1 MNRSRSKSGA
11 PRTRR
16 PIPRPAPRREPNGG
30 STVKRVLPLAL
41 ILAAASVSLGGC
53 GNMLE
58 RVSEVGKPPA
68 LQPIENPNAQ
78 ANYTPVTMPMPA
90 PMTDV
95 RQANSLW
102 RQGSRT
108 FFADQRASKVGDILT
123 VVITISDS
131 AKLSNKTTASRDGTN
146 NASAPALLGYQKYAD
161 KVFNKYVDPTN
172 LIDTTSKSDTS
183 GSGSVDRSEAV
194 DVRVAA
200 VVTQV
205 LPNGNLVLRG
215 VQQVRVNYEL
225 RELDVDGIV
234 RPQDIST
241 DNEIT
246 YDQIAEARIAYGGR
260 GTLSDVQQPRYGQQV
275 YDILFPF

>member
-1 MNRSRSKSGA
+1 MTATRSKHGAARLSPRTA
-11 PRTRR
+11 PR
-16 PIPRPAPRREPNGG
+16 RPAPRRAP
-30 STVKRVLPLAL
+30 TPMKRVLPLAL
-41 ILAAASVSLGGC
+41 ILAVASVSLGGC
-53 GNMLE
+53 GNMLQ
-58 RVSEVGKPPA
+58 RIADVGKTPA
-68 LQPIENPNAQ
+68 IDPIENPNAQ
-78 ANYTPVTMPMPA
+78 ADYQPVTMPMPA

-123 VVITISDS
+123 LVITIDDS
-131 AKLSNKTTASRDGTN
+131 ATLDNETTQSRDGSN
-146 NASAPALLGYQKYAD
+146 NAAASSLLGYEKYANQ
-161 KVFNKYVDPTN
+161 VFTDATDPTS
-172 LIDTTSKSDTS
+172 LIDTDSTTDQNGNGTI
-183 GSGSVDRSEAV
+183 DRAEEV
-194 DVRVAA
+194 NLRVAA

-205 LPNGNLVLRG
+205 LPNGNLVLNAT
-215 VQQVRVNYEL
+215 QQVRVNYEL
-225 RELDVDGIV
+225 RELNVQGII

-241 DNEIT
+241 ANEID